1 MAASEEH
8 DETAVDG
15 VTALLWTESAAVRRG
30 PKPKFTVAQVADAA
44 VGIAD
49 EEGLEAVT
57 MQRVAERLG
66 ATKMALYR
74 YVPGRLELEAVM
86 LERALGAPAPPRTS
100 DWRTALAGWAVD
112 LHGRAVARPWAVEL
126 VQRPHVPGPVELEW
140 FESGLRI
147 MAGQHVTGAEKL
159 DVLALLVGH
168 VMAVVRQQSGAGAP
182 EDQLVR
188 ALAPLLAARVDD
200 FPLTAAAFAH
210 DEGARD
216 DALRF
221 GIGRVIAGVDVL
233 LAERGV

>member
-1 MAASEEH
+1 MAASEKR
-8 DETAVDG
+8 DEAAVDG
-15 VTALLWTESAAVRRG
+15 VAALLWTEPTAVRRG
-30 PKPKFTVAQVADAA
+30 PKPKFTLTQVADAA
-44 VGIAD
+44 VVIAD

-74 YVPGRLELEAVM
+74 YVPGRVELNAVM
-86 LERALGAPAPPRTS
+86 LERAMGEPEPSGAS
-100 DWRTALAGWAVD
+100 DWRTALRDWAVD

-126 VQRPHVPGPVELEW
+126 VQRPHLPGPVELEW

-147 MAGQHVTGAEKL
+147 MTGLHLTGAEML

-168 VMAVVRQQSGAGAP
+168 VMAVVRQQSGTGAP
-182 EDQLVR
+182 EDQLLR
-188 ALAPLLAARVDD
+188 ALAPVLASRADD
-200 FPLTAAAFAH
+200 FPLTTAAFTQ

-221 GIGRVIAGVDVL
+221 GIGRVIAGVDAL
-233 LAERGV
+233 LAERDV